1 MKKIIL
7 VDGNNLLFRSY
18 YATAYTG
25 NLMKNSKGFPTNALF
40 GFTNMINKILHEE
53 NPTHIIVAFDKGKTF
68 RHEKYADYKGGR
80 GETPD
85 ELKMQFPV
93 AKELLTYMGI
103 KYYEIDNYEADDI
116 IGTFA
121 KFCDDEDE
129 FIGTIISSDKDLLQL
144 ISSDVDIKLL
154 KQKDYIRYNEETFKE
169 AYGIDPIRIIDLKA
183 LMGDSSDN
191 IPGVKGIGEKTA
203 LKLLQQYG
211 SLDNI
216 YQNIDSIKGAS
227 KQKLIDDK
235 DNAYKSFDLATIV
248 RDVPMEIDIKDVI
261 LKEKDSEKL
270 NNLYRNLEFY
280 SFLKKEKETV
290 KEINNPIFENHEV
303 VDNKESQNLEPS
315 INFSKVVID
324 EDGIVDT
331 DISTKKELSITIVEN
346 VNDIPKIDECAFYLE
361 ILGTNYHKSEII
373 GAGVYNKDVSLYI
386 PFSILKNCKDLL
398 TKTVKSTYDLKKTYV
413 SLKWNNIDITNVNF
427 DSMIAASLLDY
438 NVKDDITY
446 LSNQMGYDLEFYESV
461 YGKGSK
467 LHIPDETEV
476 ARNCIN
482 KAKFIYETKEKLL
495 SKLKEEEMLE
505 LYNDIEHPLITVL
518 GDMEYNGVYV
528 DKRVLEEMG
537 KEIEIKLELLS
548 KDIYNLAGEEF
559 NISSPFQLGDILFDK
574 LGLPHGKKGTRGY
587 STAIDVLEKLK
598 DKHPIINLIIEHRNL
613 TKLHSTYIEGLI
625 NSIMPDNK
633 VHTIYTQA
641 LTRTGRLSSIEPNL
655 QNIPVRDEYGKL
667 IRKAFIPSPNSI
679 IVSADYSQIELR
691 ILASI
696 ANVEALKQAFKE
708 GKDIHSKTASDIFGV
723 PIDTVTKG
731 MRRIAKAV
739 NFGIVYGISGFGL
752 SENIGVSTKEAREFI
767 NNYLETYPGIKKY
780 MDDTIAKAKE
790 TGYVRT
796 LFNRKRIIPELN
808 NKNYMIRSAGERIA
822 LNTPIQGTSAD
833 IIKKAMIEIDKKFKE
848 NNIKSKMILQ
858 VHDELIFDTLKEE
871 KEKVCEIIESVM
883 DADYNINVPLE
894 IDIESGE
901 DWYQAK

>member
-40 GFTNMINKILHEE
+40 GFTHMINKILHEE
-53 NPTHIIVAFDKGKTF
+53 KPTHIIVAFDKGKTF

-129 FIGTIISSDKDLLQL
+129 FIGTIVSSDKDLLQL

-154 KQKDYIRYNEETFKE
+154 KQKDYIRYNEESFKR
-169 AYGIDPIRIIDLKA
+169 AYGIEPIRIVDLKA

-203 LKLLQQYG
+203 LKLLQKYG

-216 YQNIDSIKGAS
+216 YENIDSIKGAAR
-227 KQKLIDDK
+227 QKLIDDK
-235 DNAYKSFDLATIV
+235 ENAYKSFDLATIV
-248 RDVPMEIDIKDVI
+248 RDVPMEININDVI

-270 NNLYRNLEFY
+270 NNLYEDLEFY
-280 SFLKKEKETV
+280 SFLKKEKEE
-290 KEINNPIFENHEV
+290 K
-303 VDNKESQNLEPS
+303 
-315 INFSKVVID
+315 KVVR
-324 EDGIVDT
+324 ETNV
-331 DISTKKELSITIVEN
+331 TIVKN
-346 VNDIPKIDECAFYLE
+346 VNEVPKIDECAFYLE
-361 ILGTNYHKSEII
+361 ILGTNYHRSEII
-373 GAGVYNKDVSLYI
+373 GAGIYNEDVSLYI
-386 PFSILKNCKDLL
+386 PFAILKDCKDLL
-398 TKTVKSTYDLKKTYV
+398 TKTIKSTYDLKKDYV
-413 SLKWNNIDITNVNF
+413 ALKWNDIDITNVNF
-427 DSMIAASLLDY
+427 DAMIASSLLDY
-438 NVKDDITY
+438 NVKDDIAY
-446 LSNQMGYDLEFYESV
+446 LSNQMGHDLEFYEKV
-461 YGKGSK
+461 YGKGTR
-467 LHIPDETEV
+467 LHIPDEVEI
-476 ARNCIN
+476 AKNCIN
-482 KAKFIYETKEKLL
+482 KARFIYETKEELL
-495 SKLKEEEMLE
+495 NKLKDEEMLD
-505 LYNDIEHPLITVL
+505 LYYDIEHPLITVL

-528 DKRVLEEMG
+528 DKSILEEMG

-559 NISSPFQLGDILFDK
+559 NISSPFQLGDILFEK
-574 LGLPHGKKGTRGY
+574 LGLPHGKIGTRGY
-587 STAIDVLEKLK
+587 STAIDVLEKIK

-708 GKDIHSKTASDIFGV
+708 GKDIHSKTASDIFDV
-723 PIDTVTKG
+723 PIDMVTKN

-739 NFGIVYGISGFGL
+739 NFGIIYGISGFGL
-752 SENIGVSTKEAREFI
+752 SENIGVSTKEAKEFI

-790 TGYVRT
+790 IGYVRT

-833 IIKKAMIEIDKKFKE
+833 IIKKAMIEVDKKFKE

>member
-40 GFTNMINKILHEE
+40 GFTHMINKILHEE
-53 NPTHIIVAFDKGKTF
+53 KPTHIIVAFDKGKTF

-129 FIGTIISSDKDLLQL
+129 FIGTIVSSDKDLLQL

-154 KQKDYIRYNEETFKE
+154 KQKDYIRYNEESFKR
-169 AYGIDPIRIIDLKA
+169 AYGIEPIRIVDLKA

-203 LKLLQQYG
+203 LKLLQKYG

-216 YQNIDSIKGAS
+216 YENIDSIKGAAR
-227 KQKLIDDK
+227 QKLIDDK
-235 DNAYKSFDLATIV
+235 ENAYKSFDLATIV
-248 RDVPMEIDIKDVI
+248 RDVPMEININDVI

-270 NNLYRNLEFY
+270 NNLYEDLEFY
-280 SFLKKEKETV
+280 SFLKKEKEE
-290 KEINNPIFENHEV
+290 K
-303 VDNKESQNLEPS
+303 
-315 INFSKVVID
+315 KVVR
-324 EDGIVDT
+324 ETNV
-331 DISTKKELSITIVEN
+331 TIVKN
-346 VNDIPKIDECAFYLE
+346 VNEVPKIDECAFYLE
-361 ILGTNYHKSEII
+361 ILGTNYHRSEII
-373 GAGVYNKDVSLYI
+373 GAGIYNEDVSLYI
-386 PFSILKNCKDLL
+386 PFAILKDCKDLL
-398 TKTVKSTYDLKKTYV
+398 TKTIKSTYDLKKDYV
-413 SLKWNNIDITNVNF
+413 ALKWNDIDITNVNF
-427 DSMIAASLLDY
+427 DAMIASSLLDY
-438 NVKDDITY
+438 NVKDDIAY
-446 LSNQMGYDLEFYESV
+446 LSNQMGNDLEFYEKV
-461 YGKGSK
+461 YGKGTR
-467 LHIPDETEV
+467 LHIPDEVEI
-476 ARNCIN
+476 AKNCIN
-482 KAKFIYETKEKLL
+482 KARFIYETKEELL
-495 SKLKEEEMLE
+495 NKLKDEEMLD
-505 LYNDIEHPLITVL
+505 LYYDIEHPLITVL

-528 DKRVLEEMG
+528 DKSILEEMG

-559 NISSPFQLGDILFDK
+559 NISSPFQLGDILFEK
-574 LGLPHGKKGTRGY
+574 LGLPHGKIGTRGY
-587 STAIDVLEKLK
+587 STAIDVLEKIK

-696 ANVEALKQAFKE
+696 ADVEALKQAFKE

-723 PIDTVTKG
+723 PIDMVTKN

-752 SENIGVSTKEAREFI
+752 SENIGVSTKEAKEFI

-780 MDDTIAKAKE
+780 MDDTIARAKE
-790 TGYVRT
+790 VGYVRT
-796 LFNRKRIIPELN
+796 LFNRKRIIPELK
-808 NKNYMIRSAGERIA
+808 NKNYMIRNAGERIA

-833 IIKKAMIEIDKKFKE
+833 IIKKAMIEVDKKFKE

>member
-40 GFTNMINKILHEE
+40 GFTHMINKILHEE
-53 NPTHIIVAFDKGKTF
+53 KPTHIIVAFDKGKTF

-129 FIGTIISSDKDLLQL
+129 FIGTIVSSDKDLLQL

-154 KQKDYIRYNEETFKE
+154 KQKDYIRYNEESFKR
-169 AYGIDPIRIIDLKA
+169 AYGIEPIRIVDLKA

-203 LKLLQQYG
+203 LKLLQKYG

-216 YQNIDSIKGAS
+216 YENIDSIKGAAR
-227 KQKLIDDK
+227 QKLIDDK
-235 DNAYKSFDLATIV
+235 ENAYKSFDLATIV
-248 RDVPMEIDIKDVI
+248 RDVPMEININDVI

-270 NNLYRNLEFY
+270 NNLYEDLEFY
-280 SFLKKEKETV
+280 SFLKKEKEE
-290 KEINNPIFENHEV
+290 K
-303 VDNKESQNLEPS
+303 
-315 INFSKVVID
+315 KVVR
-324 EDGIVDT
+324 ET
-331 DISTKKELSITIVEN
+331 DVTIVKN
-346 VNDIPKIDECAFYLE
+346 VNEVPKIDECAFYLE
-361 ILGTNYHKSEII
+361 ILGTNYHRSEII
-373 GAGVYNKDVSLYI
+373 GAGIYNEDVSLYI
-386 PFSILKNCKDLL
+386 PFAILKDCKDLL
-398 TKTVKSTYDLKKTYV
+398 TKTIKSTYDLKKDYV
-413 SLKWNNIDITNVNF
+413 ALKWNDIDITNVNF
-427 DSMIAASLLDY
+427 DAMIASSLLDY
-438 NVKDDITY
+438 NVKDDIAY
-446 LSNQMGYDLEFYESV
+446 LSNQMGHDLEFYEKV
-461 YGKGSK
+461 YGKGTR
-467 LHIPDETEV
+467 LHIPDEVEI
-476 ARNCIN
+476 AKNCIN
-482 KAKFIYETKEKLL
+482 KARFIYETKEELL
-495 SKLKEEEMLE
+495 NKLKDEEMVD
-505 LYNDIEHPLITVL
+505 LYYDIEHPLITVL

-528 DKRVLEEMG
+528 DKSILEEMG

-559 NISSPFQLGDILFDK
+559 NISSPFQLGDILFEK
-574 LGLPHGKKGTRGY
+574 LGLPHGKIGTRGY
-587 STAIDVLEKLK
+587 STAIDVLEKIK

-625 NSIMPDNK
+625 NSIMSDNK

-696 ANVEALKQAFKE
+696 ADVEALKQAFKE

-723 PIDTVTKG
+723 PVDMVTKN

-752 SENIGVSTKEAREFI
+752 SENIGVSTKEAKEFI

-780 MDDTIAKAKE
+780 MDDTIARAKE
-790 TGYVRT
+790 VGYVRT
-796 LFNRKRIIPELN
+796 LFNRKRIIPELK
-808 NKNYMIRSAGERIA
+808 NKNYMIRNAGERIA

-833 IIKKAMIEIDKKFKE
+833 IIKKAMIEVDKKFKE

>member
-40 GFTNMINKILHEE
+40 GFTHMINKILHEE
-53 NPTHIIVAFDKGKTF
+53 KPTHIIVAFDKGKTF

-129 FIGTIISSDKDLLQL
+129 FIGTIVSSDKDLLQL

-154 KQKDYIRYNEETFKE
+154 KQKDYIRYNEESFKR
-169 AYGIDPIRIIDLKA
+169 AYGIEPIRIVDLKA

-203 LKLLQQYG
+203 LKLLQKYG

-216 YQNIDSIKGAS
+216 YENIDSIKGAAR
-227 KQKLIDDK
+227 QKLIDDK
-235 DNAYKSFDLATIV
+235 ENAYKSFDLATIV
-248 RDVPMEIDIKDVI
+248 RDVPMEININDVI

-270 NNLYRNLEFY
+270 NNLYEDLEFY
-280 SFLKKEKETV
+280 SFLKKEKEE
-290 KEINNPIFENHEV
+290 K
-303 VDNKESQNLEPS
+303 
-315 INFSKVVID
+315 KVVR
-324 EDGIVDT
+324 ETNV
-331 DISTKKELSITIVEN
+331 TIVKN
-346 VNDIPKIDECAFYLE
+346 VNEVPKIDECAFYLE
-361 ILGTNYHKSEII
+361 ILGTNYHRSEII
-373 GAGVYNKDVSLYI
+373 GAGIYNEDVSLYI
-386 PFSILKNCKDLL
+386 PFAILKDCKDLL
-398 TKTVKSTYDLKKTYV
+398 TKTIKSTYDLKKDYV
-413 SLKWNNIDITNVNF
+413 ALKWNDIDITNVNF
-427 DSMIAASLLDY
+427 DAMIASSLLDY
-438 NVKDDITY
+438 NVKDDIAY
-446 LSNQMGYDLEFYESV
+446 LSNQMGHDLEFYEKV
-461 YGKGSK
+461 YGKGTR
-467 LHIPDETEV
+467 LHIPDEVEI
-476 ARNCIN
+476 AKNCIN
-482 KAKFIYETKEKLL
+482 KARFIYETKEELL
-495 SKLKEEEMLE
+495 NKLKDEEMLD
-505 LYNDIEHPLITVL
+505 LYYDIEHPLITVL

-528 DKRVLEEMG
+528 DKSILEEMG

-559 NISSPFQLGDILFDK
+559 NISSPFQLGDILFEK
-574 LGLPHGKKGTRGY
+574 LGLPHGKIGTRGY
-587 STAIDVLEKLK
+587 STAIDVLEKIK

-696 ANVEALKQAFKE
+696 ADVEALKQAFKE

-723 PIDTVTKG
+723 PIDMVTKN

-752 SENIGVSTKEAREFI
+752 SENIGVSTKEAKEFI
-767 NNYLETYPGIKKY
+767 DNYLETYPGIKKY
-780 MDDTIAKAKE
+780 MDDTIARAKE
-790 TGYVRT
+790 VGYVRT
-796 LFNRKRIIPELN
+796 LFNRKRIIPELK
-808 NKNYMIRSAGERIA
+808 NKNYMIRNAGERIA

-833 IIKKAMIEIDKKFKE
+833 IIKKAMIEVDKKFKE

>member
-40 GFTNMINKILHEE
+40 GFTHMINKILHEE
-53 NPTHIIVAFDKGKTF
+53 KPTHIIVAFDKGKTF

-129 FIGTIISSDKDLLQL
+129 FIGTIVSSDKDLLQL

-154 KQKDYIRYNEETFKE
+154 KQKDYIRYNEESFKR
-169 AYGIDPIRIIDLKA
+169 AYGIEPIRIVDLKA

-203 LKLLQQYG
+203 LKLLQKYG

-216 YQNIDSIKGAS
+216 YENIDSIKGAAR
-227 KQKLIDDK
+227 QKLIDDK
-235 DNAYKSFDLATIV
+235 ENAYKSFDLATIV
-248 RDVPMEIDIKDVI
+248 RDVPMEININDVI

-270 NNLYRNLEFY
+270 NNLYEDLEFY
-280 SFLKKEKETV
+280 SFLKKEKEE
-290 KEINNPIFENHEV
+290 K
-303 VDNKESQNLEPS
+303 
-315 INFSKVVID
+315 KVVR
-324 EDGIVDT
+324 ETNV
-331 DISTKKELSITIVEN
+331 TIVKN
-346 VNDIPKIDECAFYLE
+346 VNEVPKIDECAFYLE
-361 ILGTNYHKSEII
+361 ILGTNYHRSEII
-373 GAGVYNKDVSLYI
+373 GAGIYNEDVSLYI
-386 PFSILKNCKDLL
+386 PFAILKDCKDLL
-398 TKTVKSTYDLKKTYV
+398 TKTIKSTYDLKKDYV
-413 SLKWNNIDITNVNF
+413 ALKWNDIDITNVNF
-427 DSMIAASLLDY
+427 DAMIASSLLDY
-438 NVKDDITY
+438 NVKDDIAY
-446 LSNQMGYDLEFYESV
+446 LSNQMGNDLEFYEKV
-461 YGKGSK
+461 YGKGTR
-467 LHIPDETEV
+467 LHIPDEVEI
-476 ARNCIN
+476 AKNCIN
-482 KAKFIYETKEKLL
+482 KARFIYETKEELL
-495 SKLKEEEMLE
+495 NKLKDEEMLD
-505 LYNDIEHPLITVL
+505 LYYDIEHPLITVL

-528 DKRVLEEMG
+528 DKSILEEMG

-559 NISSPFQLGDILFDK
+559 NISSPFQLGDILFEK
-574 LGLPHGKKGTRGY
+574 LGLPHGKIGTRGY
-587 STAIDVLEKLK
+587 STAIDVLEKIK

-696 ANVEALKQAFKE
+696 ADVETLKQAFKE

-723 PIDTVTKG
+723 PIDMVTKN

-752 SENIGVSTKEAREFI
+752 SENIGVSTKEAKEFI

-780 MDDTIAKAKE
+780 MDDTIARAKE
-790 TGYVRT
+790 VGYVRT
-796 LFNRKRIIPELN
+796 LFNRKRIIPELK
-808 NKNYMIRSAGERIA
+808 NKNYMIRNAGERIA

-833 IIKKAMIEIDKKFKE
+833 IIKKAMIEVDKKFKE
-848 NNIKSKMILQ
+848 NNINSKMILQ